1 MEEEGLSTVLISL
14 VREQTE
20 PMRPP
25 RALWVPFIMGRPFGA
40 PDEPEFQ
47 KRVLRTALL
56 MIDRDSGPILEDFPD
71 EAPGE
76 SEEMGGWV
84 CPVSFPQPE
93 AEDTVAELLRREM
106 QELRTW
112 YDIGL
117 EKRGRTTVGSSELS
131 IDVIADLLIRIA
143 DGEIPDNPRT
153 DVDLGESVRLAVEDF
168 KAFYYEAATA
178 QPGSAKASADDLADW
193 FWLQTEAGKLIL
205 RCRAVCQKSD
215 DATLEEKSSVF
226 APPQYHAGETDDDT
240 S

>member
-1 MEEEGLSTVLISL
+1 MATVLISL

-25 RALWVPFIMGRPFGA
+25 RALWVPFAMGRPFGA
-40 PDEPEFQ
+40 PDEPDFQ
-47 KRVLRTALL
+47 KRVLRTALE
-56 MIDRDSGPILEDFPD
+56 MVERESGPILEDFPE
-71 EAPGE
+71 EAPGDTE
-76 SEEMGGWV
+76 AMGTWV

-93 AEDTVAELLRREM
+93 AEDTVAERLRREM

-117 EKRGRTTVGSSELS
+117 EKRGRTTVGSSGME
-131 IDVIADLLIRIA
+131 IDAIADLLVRVTE
-143 DGEIPDNPRT
+143 GEIPDNPRN

-178 QPGSAKASADDLADW
+178 QPGSTRASVDEIADW

-205 RCRAVCQKSD
+205 RCRETCRKST
-215 DATLEEKSSVF
+215 DATLQEKSSVF
-226 APPQYHAGETDDDT
+226 APPQYHGKGADDYDM
-240 S
+240 